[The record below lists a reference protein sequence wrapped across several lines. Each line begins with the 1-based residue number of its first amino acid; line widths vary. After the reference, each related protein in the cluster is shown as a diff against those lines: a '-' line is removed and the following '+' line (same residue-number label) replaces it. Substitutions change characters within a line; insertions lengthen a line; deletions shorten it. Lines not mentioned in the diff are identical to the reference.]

1 LTPGFD
7 GQTFVPII
15 RTLVEMQSDEP
26 GRERMRLAAWA
37 ALVGLLILLAYGS
50 RLEGGDP
57 PADALYRYET
67 AIGGIAIYSILL
79 LILLWIGRG
88 LPTREFFALRRPA
101 SWPNALGLALLSY
114 VVIFMGAGAILWA
127 LGAADEQ
134 GLTPEAWDASRAG
147 AYAANFVA
155 VALVGPIVE
164 ELMYRGAGMALLAR
178 YGSAAAVLVT
188 AVVFGLAHGLVLA
201 LAALV
206 FFGLVIAL
214 LRQRTGSV
222 YPCMVVHCAFNAT
235 SLILAVTT

>member
-1 LTPGFD
+1 MLWT
-7 GQTFVPII
+7 V
-15 RTLVEMQSDEP
+15 V
-26 GRERMRLAAWA
+26 
-37 ALVGLLILLAYGS
+37 LILL
-50 RLEGGDP
+50 
-57 PADALYRYET
+57 
-67 AIGGIAIYSILL
+67 
-79 LILLWIGRG
+79 
-88 LPTREFFALRRPA
+88 
-101 SWPNALGLALLSY
+101 
-114 VVIFMGAGAILWA
+114 ILWA

-134 GLTPEAWDASRAG
+134 GLTPKAWDSSRAG

-178 YGSAAAVLVT
+178 YGSTVAVLVT
-188 AVVFGLAHGLVLA
+188 AVAFGLAHGLVLA